1 MIYLRGKTT
10 KAQRRVAERIL
21 KDMQDLYGLT
31 KLDATIKAGI
41 IEITGNDSP
50 YEKVTIDLTNVDS
63 SKVKVTYGSL
73 KEDTAECN
81 ARGLSFTHSLE
92 ESIMET
98 YGGEVPKKLPAP
110 TSQPLTAFPL
120 RHRLRQIVN

>member
-1 MIYLRGKTT
+1 MIYLNGKTT

-41 IEITGNDSP
+41 IEITGDESP
-50 YEKVTIDLTNVDS
+50 YDKVSIDLNNVDN
-63 SKVKVTYGSL
+63 SKVKVAYGSL

-81 ARGLSFTHSLE
+81 AKGLSFTHSLE

-98 YGGEVPKKLPAP
+98 YGGEIQKKLPAP
-110 TSQPLTAFPL
+110 TRRPLTSFPL
-120 RHRLRQIVN
+120 RHRLRQLVN

>member
-31 KLDATIKAGI
+31 KLDATIKSGI

-50 YEKVTIDLTNVDS
+50 YDKVTIDLTNVDN
-63 SKVKVTYGSL
+63 SKIKITYGHL
-73 KEDTAECN
+73 KEDTAEWN
-81 ARGLSFTHSLE
+81 ARRLSFSHALD

-98 YGGEVPKKLPAP
+98 FGGEVPKELPEP
-110 TSQPLTAFPL
+110 TRRPLTSFPL
-120 RHRLRQIVN
+120 RNRIRQLVN